1 MKLQKHSA
9 VIQMSNKITLQQRKV
24 YNFLLYLAKKNISK
38 MRNEDSDKHMFFET
52 TLTEVKN
59 EAGIKVR
66 NFKLKDDLQGLQK
79 TLIEMNILEKN
90 KNMKDTYSWLS
101 VQLLGSV
108 KIQDGLVQFSFPYEL
123 QKALFFPKVFGLL
136 DMKIVKG
143 FESKYTIALYELLED
158 YKKVSIPKMSIE
170 EFRKLMGIENKYH
183 NFSDTKRFCI
193 NTAIKEVNAKTN
205 FTVDYEVENRGRKV
219 THIKFNH
226 TYKNDEIEQNKKQKS
241 FDNFN
246 KFKEYVVDNYKGE
259 QICNGVD
266 GYESFVIF
274 SLDDIGY
281 IYNEFALET
290 LQANESLKVWSWLFN
305 NQDRLGVIKDIDEEL
320 VEAKKLIGREFSI
333 SYKNPIGMNVDLKL
347 ILKDVKRENKL
358 FRLFFNYIDTPQK
371 EDIKSE
377 KLYSFDEFKKL
388 VLE

>member
-9 VIQMSNKITLQQRKV
+9 VIQISNKISLQQRKA
-24 YNFLLYLAKKNISK
+24 YNYLLYFAKKAVNQGYKEYTFEINIA
-38 MRNEDSDKHMFFET
+38 
-52 TLTEVKN
+52 EVKR
-59 EAGIKVR
+59 EAGI
-66 NFKLKDDLQGLQK
+66 NATNNIKLKKDIEKLQT
-79 TLIEMNILEKN
+79 TLIQFSIFN
-90 KNMKDTYSWLS
+90 KDGKEVSWKSL
-101 VQLLGSV
+101 QLLGGV
-108 KIQDGLVQFSFPYEL
+108 EIVDGLIKYEL
-123 QKALFFPKVFGLL
+123 PFSVREALLNPKVFGLI
-136 DMKIVKG
+136 DMKVVKG

-170 EFRKLMGIENKYH
+170 EFRKLMGIENKYP
-183 NFSDTKRFCI
+183 NFADTKRFCI
-193 NTAIKEVNAKTN
+193 NTAIKEVNQKTN

-274 SLDDIGY
+274 SLDAVGY

-290 LQANESLKVWSWLFN
+290 LQANESLKVWTWLFN
-305 NQDRLGVIKDIDEEL
+305 NQDRLGVIKEIDEEL

>member
-9 VIQMSNKITLQQRKV
+9 VIQISNKISLQQRKA
-24 YNFLLYLAKKNISK
+24 YNYLLYFAKKEVNQGYKEYI
-38 MRNEDSDKHMFFET
+38 FET
-52 TLTEVKN
+52 SVAELKK
-59 EAGIKVR
+59 EAGIKATDNV
-66 NFKLKDDLQGLQK
+66 KLKKDIEKLQT
-79 TLIEMNILEKN
+79 TLIQFSIFN
-90 KNMKDTYSWLS
+90 KDGKEASWKS
-101 VQLLGSV
+101 IQLLGGV
-108 KIQDGLVQFSFPYEL
+108 EIEDGIIKYEL
-123 QKALFFPKVFGLL
+123 PLSVREALLKPEVFGLI
-136 DMKIVKG
+136 DMKVVKG

-158 YKKVSIPKMSIE
+158 YKRVSIPKMTIE
-170 EFRKLMGIENKYH
+170 EFRKLMGIENKYS
-183 NFSDTKRFCI
+183 NFADIR
-193 NTAIKEVNAKTN
+193 NRVLNVAIKEVNARTN

-266 GYESFVIF
+266 GYENFVIF
-274 SLDDIGY
+274 SLDAVGY

-290 LQANESLKVWSWLFN
+290 LQANESLKVWTWLFN

-320 VEAKKLIGREFSI
+320 VEAKKLIGKEFSI
-333 SYKNPIGMNVDLKL
+333 SFMNPMGIATELKL
-347 ILKDVKRENKL
+347 ILKDVERENKL
-358 FRLFFNYIDTPQK
+358 FRVFFNYVDTPQK

-377 KLYSFDEFKKL
+377 KLYSFDKFKKL
-388 VLE
+388 VLG